1 MATGKR
7 IRSES
12 TDFQRRNKKPKQLQV
27 ELERSYRPIFCI
39 IPDIL
44 DMIDDRDQASLKSL
58 SLASYELSAMA
69 NKRLYRKPYFSS
81 IESIERFV
89 ATLEKDVT
97 KNLRGLVRVLDIY
110 PVHSPELLKV
120 LDPKLQRQFQ
130 TLLNLPSL
138 KRINIGRGF
147 VSHSLLCLAN
157 LPKNNSIEELHME
170 GSVQLFDKGQSAF
183 EYETHAPAIPW
194 VNYAGSSLSQLR
206 KLVLKDLRVVFQDNE
221 RKFDNVLE
229 ELEVVRCNF
238 TRHPSSLMSGPLR
251 HLRRLRIA
259 VNNEDS
265 EKILHVCRESTCMEE
280 LYIISCFAK
289 FEWIFT
295 GPVPTLRKLECR
307 LSNGILQII
316 SRIFPNIEYLVGVN
330 TTGDVREFSASL
342 LNGKFPFLK
351 HLKLLGKSSLSDI
364 CQKEFN

>member
-1 MATGKR
+1 MATKR
-7 IRSES
+7 IRTES
-12 TDFQRRNKKPKQLQV
+12 MVSQRRNKKPKRVQA
-27 ELERSYRPIFCI
+27 ELERSYRPIFCL

-44 DMIDDRDQASLKSL
+44 DLLDDHDQASLKSL

-69 NKRLYRKPYFSS
+69 NERLYRKPYFSS

-89 ATLEKDVT
+89 ATLDKDVT
-97 KNLRGLVRVLDIY
+97 KNLRGLVRVLNIY
-110 PVHSPELLKV
+110 PAHSPELSKV
-120 LDPKLQRQFQ
+120 LDPKLQRQFH

-147 VSHSLLCLAN
+147 VSHSLLCLEN

-170 GSVQLFDKGQSAF
+170 GSVQLLDKGQSAF
-183 EYETHAPAIPW
+183 EYEKHAPAIPW
-194 VNYAGSSLSQLR
+194 VNYAGGSLPQLR
-206 KLVLKDLRVVFQDNE
+206 KLVLKDLRVVFQDNK

-259 VNNEDS
+259 VNNADS
-265 EKILHVCRESTCMEE
+265 EKILHVCRESTCLEE

-295 GPVPTLRKLECR
+295 DPVPTLRKLECR
-307 LSNGILQII
+307 LSSGILQVI
-316 SRIFPNIEYLVGVN
+316 SRIFPNIVYLVGVN
-330 TTGDVREFSASL
+330 TTGDVTREFSASL

-351 HLKLLGKSSLSDI
+351 HLKLLGKSSQSNI